1 MLKKQ
6 PKTEEIWEEA
16 EGASDTLELSSE
28 DEYILIK
35 SKKML
40 REAEEENS
48 YPGIPDKEDV
58 TSKIEDRLGT
68 PYPHDAASDKELL
81 EAVTK
86 FVEIVGQPSGMQ
98 QDKVDR
104 ITDLLSEKIGDNITQ
119 EHVIPKL
126 ERQDVNLPETVSD
139 LVKHLWMSW
148 TYCYNDDC
156 RVYWSSKDTA
166 GWYPRRPRGYIPRS
180 RMCTCEQLPHTTKCK
195 EKEFDQLLG

>member
-6 PKTEEIWEEA
+6 PETEETWEEA
-16 EGASDTLELSSE
+16 EGASDTPELSSE

-48 YPGIPDKEDV
+48 HPGTPDKEDV
-58 TSKIEDRLGT
+58 TSKIEDRPGT
-68 PYPHDAASDKELL
+68 PYPYDTASDKELL
-81 EAVTK
+81 EAVTN
-86 FVEIVGQPSGMQ
+86 FVETAGQPSGMQ

-104 ITDLLSEKIGDNITQ
+104 ITDLLSEKIGDDVTQ

-139 LVKHLWMSW
+139 LVKHSWMSW
-148 TYCYNDDC
+148 TYYYNDDC
-156 RVYWSSKDTA
+156 RV
-166 GWYPRRPRGYIPRS
+166 
-180 RMCTCEQLPHTTKCK
+180 H
-195 EKEFDQLLG
+195 

>member
-1 MLKKQ
+1 MVYQRQVNAILKKQ
-6 PKTEEIWEEA
+6 PETEETWEEA
-16 EGASDTLELSSE
+16 EGTSDTPELSLE

-48 YPGIPDKEDV
+48 HPGTPDKEDV
-58 TSKIEDRLGT
+58 TSKIEDRPGT
-68 PYPHDAASDKELL
+68 LYLHDTASDKELL

-104 ITDLLSEKIGDNITQ
+104 ITDLLSEKIGDDVTQ

-126 ERQDVNLPETVSD
+126 ERQDINLPETVSD
-139 LVKHLWMSW
+139 LVKHLWMS
-148 TYCYNDDC
+148 
-156 RVYWSSKDTA
+156 
-166 GWYPRRPRGYIPRS
+166 
-180 RMCTCEQLPHTTKCK
+180 
-195 EKEFDQLLG
+195 